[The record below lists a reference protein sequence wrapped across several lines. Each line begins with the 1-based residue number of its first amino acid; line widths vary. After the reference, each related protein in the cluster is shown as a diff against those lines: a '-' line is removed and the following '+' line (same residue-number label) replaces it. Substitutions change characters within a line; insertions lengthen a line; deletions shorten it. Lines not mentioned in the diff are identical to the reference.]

1 MDFWS
6 RSESIACLKIA
17 IIIGMYEDTFISM
30 QHVQAWNSARNNFD
44 VNKIDHVGIAKW
56 GWR

>member
-17 IIIGMYEDTFISM
+17 IIICMYEDTFISM

-56 GWR
+56 G